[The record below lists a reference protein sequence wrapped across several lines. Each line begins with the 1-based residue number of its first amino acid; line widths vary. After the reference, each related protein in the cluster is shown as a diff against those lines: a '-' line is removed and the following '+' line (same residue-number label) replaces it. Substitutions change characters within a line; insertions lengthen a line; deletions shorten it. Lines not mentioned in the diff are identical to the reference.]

1 MLEGPEGQKYIKH
14 YMFDFGSIMGGGGPG
29 LTREPRAGN
38 EYILDWKRGFATMAT
53 FGLYVRPWLKV
64 DYPDLSPAV
73 GRFEA
78 ESFDSEIWRPEYP
91 NPAFRNLQPDDG
103 YWAARIVGKF
113 SDKAIRAVVETAE
126 YTDPRVADYIT
137 ATLIQRRDT
146 VVRHWLNQVNPVEHF
161 QLDPSGLFT
170 FENTAVKLG
179 VATSARNYVLTWY
192 RFDNVT
198 GEYDLVVEEE
208 WIEEPRAQVP
218 NAVLA
223 GQDLVAV
230 VIRGIHLEHT
240 TWLRSARVH
249 FRKTADGWETV
260 GVERGYD
267 RRVPRTR
274 PR

>member
-1 MLEGPEGQKYIKH
+1 M
-14 YMFDFGSIMGGGGPG
+14 
-29 LTREPRAGN
+29 
-38 EYILDWKRGFATMAT
+38 
-53 FGLYVRPWLKV
+53 
-64 DYPDLSPAV
+64 
-73 GRFEA
+73 
-78 ESFDSEIWRPEYP
+78 
-91 NPAFRNLQPDDG
+91 
-103 YWAARIVGKF
+103 
-113 SDKAIRAVVETAE
+113 
-126 YTDPRVADYIT
+126 
-137 ATLIQRRDT
+137 
-146 VVRHWLNQVNPVEHF
+146 
-161 QLDPSGLFT
+161 
-170 FENTAVKLG
+170 
-179 VATSARNYVLTWY
+179 ATSARNYVLTWY